1 MFYVHRQMT
10 LEGISVRRKGTD
22 SGVRN
27 KLTLSTLS
35 DKIETKLAKQK
46 TEFEREQRQMKRMR
60 TKMGT

>member
-35 DKIETKLAKQK
+35 DKIETKLAKRK